1 MKVWKRFTQTLGDIW
16 APCLM
21 GALLGTTGVLFIK
34 LPISPTNDS
43 TLGESIFGKKE
54 NPKVQSEGSLPKV
67 TGSGIMGHV
76 QNSKMTLKSLG
87 KSASPEKYSH
97 CTGHLE
103 GSTMKKQDNFFFT
116 TF

>member
-1 MKVWKRFTQTLGDIW
+1 MKMWKKVTQTLGDIW

-54 NPKVQSEGSLPKV
+54 NPREVNVELPVKVI
-67 TGSGIMGHV
+67 GSGIMGHV
-76 QNSKMTLKSLG
+76 QNSKTTSNSLERNV
-87 KSASPEKYSH
+87 SPEKSCH
-97 CTGHLE
+97 CTGHQA
-103 GSTMKKQDNFFFT
+103 GSTMKKRDSFFFT

>member
-1 MKVWKRFTQTLGDIW
+1 MKVWKRVTQTLGDIW

-54 NPKVQSEGSLPKV
+54 NPREVNVELHPKV
-67 TGSGIMGHV
+67 IGSGIMGHV
-76 QNSKMTLKSLG
+76 QNSKTTSNSLER
-87 KSASPEKYSH
+87 SASPEKSSH

>member
-1 MKVWKRFTQTLGDIW
+1 MEMWKRVTQTLGDIW

-43 TLGESIFGKKE
+43 TLGESIFGRKE
-54 NPKVQSEGSLPKV
+54 NPRVESDGSLQRV

-76 QNSKMTLKSLG
+76 QNSKTTSNSLG
-87 KSASPEKYSH
+87 RSVSPEKSCQ
-97 CTGHLE
+97 CTGHLA
-103 GSTMKKQDNFFFT
+103 GSIMKRPDSFFFT

>member
-1 MKVWKRFTQTLGDIW
+1 MKMWKRVTQTLGDIW

-21 GALLGTTGVLFIK
+21 GVLLGTTGVLFIK

-54 NPKVQSEGSLPKV
+54 NPRVVRGELQVKVI
-67 TGSGIMGHV
+67 GSGIMDHV
-76 QNSKMTLKSLG
+76 PNSKTTSKSLER
-87 KSASPEKYSH
+87 SVSPEKSSP

-103 GSTMKKQDNFFFT
+103 GSIMKKPDSFFFT

>member
-1 MKVWKRFTQTLGDIW
+1 MAASLTGV
-16 APCLM
+16 
-21 GALLGTTGVLFIK
+21 LLGITGVLFIT

-54 NPKVQSEGSLPKV
+54 NPKVVNVELLVKV
-67 TGSGIMGHV
+67 TGENTTGHV
-76 QNSKMTLKSLG
+76 QNSRTTSNSLE
-87 KSASPEKYSH
+87 KNLSPEKSSP

-103 GSTMKKQDNFFFT
+103 GSTTKRPDSFFFT